1 MMRRPDP
8 QPTRQHGV
16 ALIMV
21 LLAFAL
27 ATALAAG
34 MYTSQHLMI
43 YKASHYLDR
52 EQQRSLALGA
62 EALAEHI
69 LAQDWQNDKQNG
81 TYLDAYSE
89 NWGKYAAALPVD
101 NGVVQL
107 QIDDLEGRFNLND
120 LLNANGQVDTVA
132 KQRFERLLQ
141 VLEITSINADKVI
154 DWEDSNDTP
163 SGALGAED
171 NYYLGLTPPYRT
183 ANRPFSSPTELRLIA
198 GITTKDYEKLLPN
211 VTALPLTGIGF
222 NVNTATDAV
231 LRSLNQGITQAQA
244 ETILQVRID
253 TPFKNVSDFL
263 ARPEFAGLGLKNQE
277 LSVDS
282 HFFRVAIR
290 VTFDDQVYRLVSVVY
305 RDSQGKLSVV
315 SRDEGQRALITKK
328 LFSLSQ

>member
-1 MMRRPDP
+1 MKRRQRG
-8 QPTRQHGV
+8 QPSRQRGV

-69 LAQDWQNDKQNG
+69 LAQDWKSDKQNN
-81 TYLDAYSE
+81 AYVDDYGE
-89 NWGKYAAALPVD
+89 DWGKYAAALPVD

-120 LLNANGQVDTVA
+120 LLTATGQVDPVA

-141 VLEITSINADKVI
+141 VLEITSINVDKVI

-163 SGALGAED
+163 SGATGAED
-171 NYYLGLTPPYRT
+171 NYYLGLTPPYRA
-183 ANRPFSSPTELRLIA
+183 ANRPFTSVTELRLIA
-198 GITTKDYEKLLPN
+198 GITEADYKKLLPN
-211 VTALPLTGIGF
+211 VSALPLTGIGF
-222 NVNTATDAV
+222 NVNTATGPV

-244 ETILQVRID
+244 ETILQVRAD
-253 TPFKNVSDFL
+253 TPFKDITDFL

-277 LSVDS
+277 LSVNS

-290 VTFDDQVYRLVSVVY
+290 VTYDDQVYRLVSVLY
-305 RDSQGKLSVV
+305 RDDQGNLSVV